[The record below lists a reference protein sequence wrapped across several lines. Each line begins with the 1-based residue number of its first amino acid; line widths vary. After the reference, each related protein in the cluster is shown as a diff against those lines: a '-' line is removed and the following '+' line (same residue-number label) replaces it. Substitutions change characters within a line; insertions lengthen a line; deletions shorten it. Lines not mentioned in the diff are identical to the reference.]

1 MSKSLGNYIGIY
13 DSPKDMY
20 GKAMSIPDNLITKY
34 MELVTDIPMEEI
46 KNYSMS
52 MEKGENPRNVKS
64 ILAKEIVKLYHSEE
78 EANAAEEEFKR
89 IFSSKGLPDDI
100 EEIIIDKNDNNILSI
115 LSLCMKSESK
125 SNLKRLISQ
134 GSVSMDSEKI
144 TDMNFNILKEC
155 VLKVGKRN
163 FFKIKFS

>member
-34 MELVTDIPMEEI
+34 MELVTDIPMKEI

-78 EANAAEEEFKR
+78 EANTAEERRPRDCKSDRTFKEEF
-89 IFSSKGLPDDI
+89 PY
-100 EEIIIDKNDNNILSI
+100 
-115 LSLCMKSESK
+115 
-125 SNLKRLISQ
+125 
-134 GSVSMDSEKI
+134 
-144 TDMNFNILKEC
+144 
-155 VLKVGKRN
+155 
-163 FFKIKFS
+163 